1 MLPFPR
7 MMVYGNT
14 KPALKAIKIRSTNNS
29 WLVLTNN
36 GELYA
41 RGVGAFP
48 DGQSVSAF
56 RSDWILIATNVKN
69 FWGNYNHQVLYIQ
82 YTDNSIQWI
91 GANRYRTAGSDS
103 TYTTTLATEPIITG
117 TVMKQFLFNDTYA
130 SILALSEDGRSFLIG
145 STRAYT
151 GTVSTLSSFVM
162 QNSGLVDI
170 FCTGTNFFATST
182 NGTVYGGGQNIANI
196 LNTSA
201 SSGTF
206 YSFPV
211 SIGQALSAD
220 STLGYVSTSQYAIK
234 FRNTSNALVGRGYGF
249 NGFFGNN
256 STNDLASTT
265 NIIQY
270 YTDYSNIIR
279 FNDVPRTHSISRS
292 YYYTSTGKL
301 YVMSLATATG
311 AGAITD
317 KILVPT
323 ELTVPFNPANII
335 YLELEQN
342 STTVYTSD
350 GKIYAAGNRTDATNT
365 NTTYDLFTE
374 YDPSWFSIFDTS
386 SLTRATML

>member
-1 MLPFPR
+1 MLPFPI
-7 MMVYGNT
+7 MSVYGNT
-14 KPALKAIKIRSTNNS
+14 KPTLNAIKIRSTNNS
-29 WLVLTNN
+29 WLVLASN

-48 DGQSVSAF
+48 DGQSVSTF
-56 RSDWILIATNVKN
+56 RTDWILIATNVKN
-69 FWGNYNHQVLYIQ
+69 FWGNYNHQILYIQ
-82 YTDNSIQWI
+82 YTDNSIKWI
-91 GANRYRTAGSDS
+91 GANRYRTGGTDS
-103 TYTTTLATEPIITG
+103 TYTNTLATEPIITG
-117 TVMKQFLFNDTYA
+117 TVMKQFLFNDNYA

-170 FCTGTNFFATST
+170 FCTGTNYFATVP
-182 NGTVYGGGQNIANI
+182 NGTVYGGGQNIENI

-211 SIGQALSAD
+211 SIGQALSGD

-234 FRNTSNALVGRGYGF
+234 FRNTSNVLVGRGYGY

-256 STNDLASTT
+256 TTTGLPSTT
-265 NIIQY
+265 NIMQY
-270 YTDYSNIIR
+270 YKDYSNIIR
-279 FNDVPRTHSISRS
+279 FNDVNRSHNLSRS

-301 YVMSLATATG
+301 YVMGLATASG

-335 YLELEQN
+335 YLQLELN

-350 GKIYAAGNRTDATNT
+350 GKIYAAGNRSDATNT
-365 NTTYDLFTE
+365 NTTYNLFTE
-374 YDPSWFSIFDTS
+374 YDSSWFSKFDTT
-386 SLTRATML
+386 SLTRSSML